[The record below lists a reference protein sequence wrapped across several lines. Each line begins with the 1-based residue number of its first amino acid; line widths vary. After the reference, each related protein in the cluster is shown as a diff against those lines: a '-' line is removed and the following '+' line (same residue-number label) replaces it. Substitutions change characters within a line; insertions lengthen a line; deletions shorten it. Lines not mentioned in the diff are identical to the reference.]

1 MTRSTG
7 PVKMIL
13 QGKEKEGEGKVDKK
27 EIGRQHIRMDRIR
40 VGWSSS
46 KG

>member
-27 EIGRQHIRMDRIR
+27 RDWKTTYQNGPD
-40 VGWSSS
+40 
-46 KG
+46 